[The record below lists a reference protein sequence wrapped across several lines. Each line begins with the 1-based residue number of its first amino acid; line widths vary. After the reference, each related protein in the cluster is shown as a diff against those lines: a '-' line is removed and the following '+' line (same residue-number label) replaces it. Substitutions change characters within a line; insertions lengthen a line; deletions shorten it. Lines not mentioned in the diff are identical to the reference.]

1 MNEQEEYLMIDHTI
15 EIDISSLPKLLQN
28 TIHEIHE
35 MEEYEKKGEWI
46 MYDGLSEGLESF
58 AKSAL
63 LENKISSSQYDLI
76 LKKYGLSADLFYSDN
91 NIRHL
96 ENIVRD
102 IKEGKAHFAEHD
114 LIEVD

>member
-1 MNEQEEYLMIDHTI
+1 MNEQEEYLMIDHTV

-28 TIHEIHE
+28 TIHE

-46 MYDGLSEGLESF
+46 MYDGLAEGLESF

-76 LKKYGLSADLFYSDN
+76 LKKYGFSVNPFYSN
-91 NIRHL
+91 SNICYL
-96 ENIVRD
+96 ENIMRD
-102 IKEGKAHFAEHD
+102 IEDGKAHFAEHD